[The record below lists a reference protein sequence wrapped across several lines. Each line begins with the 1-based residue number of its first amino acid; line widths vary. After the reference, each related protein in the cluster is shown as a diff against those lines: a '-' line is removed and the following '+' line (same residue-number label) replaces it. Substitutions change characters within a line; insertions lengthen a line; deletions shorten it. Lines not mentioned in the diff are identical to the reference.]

1 MLVFYNF
8 AADTIIEMD
17 YESYTLENGIRIIH
31 LPLKSAVGHCGLIIN
46 AGSRDEEEHE
56 HGMAHFI
63 EHAIFKG
70 TKKRKAYHILSRLD
84 DVGGEINAYTTKEET
99 TIHTS
104 FLKNDYERAMELISD
119 ITFNSI
125 FPGKEITREKEV
137 IIEEINSYKD
147 DPAELI
153 FDDFEELIFKNQ
165 PLGKNILGNPKDL
178 RRFTK
183 KDIESFIS
191 KNYHTDE
198 MVLCSVGDIS
208 FTKFKKF
215 SDKYFG
221 QIKSNPR
228 IKVRTRIENYIP
240 EIKTIKKKTHQTHCI
255 IGNVAYNSHDD
266 RKVAMTLLDNMLGG
280 PGLNSRLS
288 LLLREKHGYAY
299 HVESNYSPYSD
310 IGVFSIYF
318 GTDKENFDKCVKL
331 IKKEFESLRTKKL
344 GIVQLKKA
352 KRQLFGQIAISSENN
367 ANMML
372 AMGKSFMLF
381 NKVDDLERIKEK
393 IEDIS
398 VEDIQEIAYEVLDF
412 DKMSMLVYQ

>member
-1 MLVFYNF
+1 LLVFYTF
-8 AADTIIEMD
+8 AKDTKTEMG
-17 YESYTLENGIRIIH
+17 YESFTLENGIRIIH
-31 LPLKSAVGHCGLIIN
+31 IYSESAVGHCGLIIN

-70 TKKRKAYHILSRLD
+70 TKKRKAYHILSRMD
-84 DVGGEINAYTTKEET
+84 DVGGEINAYTSKEET

-104 FLKNDYERAMELISD
+104 FLKNDYERAMELIAD
-119 ITFNSI
+119 ITFNST
-125 FPGKEITREKEV
+125 FPGKEINREKEV

-198 MVLCSVGDIS
+198 MVLCSIGDIS
-208 FTKFKKF
+208 FTKFKKLAE
-215 SDKYFG
+215 KYFG
-221 QIKSNPR
+221 QIKPNPR
-228 IKVRTRIENYIP
+228 VRERARISNYVP
-240 EIKTIKKKTHQTHCI
+240 ETKTIKKKTHQTHCI
-255 IGNVAYNSHDD
+255 IGNIAYNAHDPK
-266 RKVAMTLLDNMLGG
+266 KVAMTLLDNMLGG
-280 PGLNSRLS
+280 PALNSRLS

-299 HVESNYSPYSD
+299 HVESNFAPYTD

-318 GTDKENFDKCVKL
+318 GTDKENFDKCIKL
-331 IKKEFESLRTKKL
+331 IKKEFETLKTKKL

-367 ANMML
+367 ANLML
-372 AMGKSFMLF
+372 AIGKSFLLF
-381 NKVDDLERIKEK
+381 NKVDDLKRIKEK
-393 IEDIS
+393 IEAVTVD
-398 VEDIQEIAYEVLDF
+398 DIQEIAKEVLDL

>member
-1 MLVFYNF
+1 
-8 AADTIIEMD
+8 MD
-17 YESYTLENGIRIIH
+17 YESYTLENGLRIIH
-31 LPLKSAVGHCGLIIN
+31 LHSKSAVGHCGLIIN
-46 AGSRDEEEHE
+46 AGSRDEEDHE

-84 DVGGEINAYTTKEET
+84 DVGGEINAYTSKEET

-191 KNYHTDE
+191 KNYHTEE

-208 FTKFKKF
+208 FTKFKKLAN
-215 SDKYFG
+215 KYFG
-221 QIKSNPR
+221 QIEPNPR
-228 IKVRTRIENYIP
+228 TKERNRIESYIP
-240 EIKTIKKKTHQTHCI
+240 ETKIVKKKTHQTHCI
-255 IGNVAYNSHDD
+255 IGNITYNSQDK
-266 RKVAMTLLDNMLGG
+266 RKVVMTLLDNMLGG

-288 LLLREKHGYAY
+288 LLLREKYGYAY
-299 HVESNYSPYSD
+299 HVESNYSAYTD
-310 IGVFSIYF
+310 TGVFSVYF
-318 GTDKENFDKCVKL
+318 GTDKENFEKCIKL
-331 IKKEFESLRTKKL
+331 IKKEFQGLRTKKL
-344 GIVQLKKA
+344 GEVQLKKA

-367 ANMML
+367 ANLML
-372 AMGKSFMLF
+372 GMGKSYLLF
-381 NKVDDLERIKEK
+381 NKVDDLNKIKKK
-393 IEDIS
+393 IEAIT
-398 VEDIQEIAYEVLDF
+398 VEDIQEVANEVLDI

>member
-1 MLVFYNF
+1 
-8 AADTIIEMD
+8 MD
-17 YESYTLENGIRIIH
+17 YESFTLENGIRIIH
-31 LPLKSAVGHCGLIIN
+31 LHSNSAVGHCGIIIN

-70 TKKRKAYHILSRLD
+70 TKKRKAYHILSRMD

-104 FLKNDYERAMELISD
+104 FLKNDFERAMELISD

-125 FPGKEITREKEV
+125 FPSKEITREKEV
-137 IIEEINSYKD
+137 IIEEIKSYKD

-153 FDDFEELIFKNQ
+153 FDDFEELIFRDQ
-165 PLGKNILGNPKDL
+165 PLGKNILGNAKDL

-183 KDIESFIS
+183 KDIESFIH

-208 FTKFKKF
+208 FKKF
-215 SDKYFG
+215 CKLADKYFG
-221 QIKSNPR
+221 NIPANPR
-228 IKVRTRIENYIP
+228 EKQRSKIENYTP

-255 IGNVAYNSHDD
+255 IGNIAYNAHDE
-266 RKVAMTLLDNMLGG
+266 KKIALTLLDNMLGG

-310 IGVFSIYF
+310 TGVFSIYF
-318 GTDKENFDKCVKL
+318 GTDKENFNKCIKL
-331 IKKEFESLRTKKL
+331 IKKEFVSLRTKKL

-352 KRQLFGQIAISSENN
+352 KRQLFGQIAINSENN
-367 ANMML
+367 ASLML
-372 AMGKSFMLF
+372 GMGKSFLLF
-381 NKVDDLERIKEK
+381 NKVDDLQQIKAK
-393 IEDIS
+393 IES
-398 VEDIQEIAYEVLDF
+398 VTVDDIQQVANEILDF
-412 DKMSMLVYQ
+412 EKMSMLVYQ

>member
-1 MLVFYNF
+1 MGYENF
-8 AADTIIEMD
+8 
-17 YESYTLENGIRIIH
+17 TLENGIRIIH
-31 LPLKSAVGHCGLIIN
+31 LHSKSAVGHCGLIIN
-46 AGSRDEEEHE
+46 AGSRDEEDHE

-70 TKKRKAYHILSRLD
+70 TKKRKAYHILSRMD
-84 DVGGEINAYTTKEET
+84 DVGGEINAYTSKEET

-119 ITFNSI
+119 ITFNST
-125 FPGKEITREKEV
+125 FPGKEINREKEV

-191 KNYHTDE
+191 KNYHTNE
-198 MVLCSVGDIS
+198 MVLCSIGDIS
-208 FTKFKKF
+208 FAKFKKF
-215 SDKYFG
+215 ADKYFG
-221 QIKSNPR
+221 HIKSNPR
-228 IKVRTRIENYIP
+228 INERTQISNYML
-240 EIKTIKKKTHQTHCI
+240 ELKTIKKKTYQTHCI
-255 IGNVAYNSHDD
+255 IGNIAYNVHDSK
-266 RKVAMTLLDNMLGG
+266 KVAMTLLDNMLGG

-299 HVESNYSPYSD
+299 HVESNFSPYTD

-318 GTDKENFDKCVKL
+318 GTDKENFDKCIKL
-331 IKKEFESLRTKKL
+331 IKKEFENLKTKKL

-367 ANMML
+367 ASLML
-372 AMGKSFMLF
+372 SIGKSFLLF

-393 IEDIS
+393 IEAITVD
-398 VEDIQEIAYEVLDF
+398 DIQEIANEVLDI

>member
-1 MLVFYNF
+1 
-8 AADTIIEMD
+8 MD

-31 LPLKSAVGHCGLIIN
+31 LHSKSAVGHCGLIIN

-70 TKKRKAYHILSRLD
+70 TKKRKAYHILSRME
-84 DVGGEINAYTTKEET
+84 DVGGEINAYTSKEET

-104 FLKNDYERAMELISD
+104 FLKNDYERAIELISD

-125 FPGKEITREKEV
+125 FPSKEITREKEV
-137 IIEEINSYKD
+137 IIEEIKSYKD

-153 FDDFEELIFKNQ
+153 FDDFEELIFRDQ
-165 PLGKNILGNPKDL
+165 PLGKNILGNAKDL

-183 KDIESFIS
+183 KDIESFIK

-198 MVLCSVGDIS
+198 MVFCSVGDIS
-208 FTKFKKF
+208 FEKFKKLAN
-215 SDKYFG
+215 KYFG
-221 QIKSNPR
+221 HIPANPR
-228 IKVRTRIENYIP
+228 IEKRTKLENYIP
-240 EIKTIKKKTHQTHCI
+240 EIKTVKKKTHQTHCI
-255 IGNVAYNSHDD
+255 IGNIAYNSHDD
-266 RKVAMTLLDNMLGG
+266 KKVALTLLDNMLGG

-310 IGVFSIYF
+310 TGVFSIYF
-318 GTDKENFDKCVKL
+318 GTDKENFNKCIKL
-331 IKKEFESLRTKKL
+331 IKKEFENLRTKKL

-352 KRQLFGQIAISSENN
+352 KRQLFGQIAINSENN

-372 AMGKSFMLF
+372 GMGKSFLLF
-381 NKVDDLERIKEK
+381 NKVDDLQVIKEK
-393 IEDIS
+393 IEAITVD
-398 VEDIQEIAYEVLDF
+398 DIQQVANEILDI

>member
-1 MLVFYNF
+1 M
-8 AADTIIEMD
+8 E
-17 YESYTLENGIRIIH
+17 YENYTLENGIRIIH
-31 LPLKSAVGHCGLIIN
+31 LHSKSAVGHCGLIIN

-70 TKKRKAYHILSRLD
+70 TKNRKAYHILSRLE
-84 DVGGEINAYTTKEET
+84 DVGGEINAYTSKEET

-104 FLKNDYERAMELISD
+104 FLKDDYERAIEIISD
-119 ITFNSI
+119 VIFNST
-125 FPGKEITREKEV
+125 FPTKEITREKEV

-153 FDDFEELIFKNQ
+153 FDEFEELIFKNQ

-191 KNYHTDE
+191 KNYNTNE
-198 MVLCSVGDIS
+198 MVFCSVGDIS
-208 FTKFKKF
+208 FAKIKKLAN
-215 SDKYFG
+215 KYFG
-221 QIKSNPR
+221 QIEPNPR
-228 IKVRTRIENYIP
+228 INPRDRTNNYIP
-240 EIKTIKKKTHQTHCI
+240 ETKIVKKKTHQTHCI
-255 IGNVAYNSHDD
+255 IGNKAYNAHDNK
-266 RKVAMTLLDNMLGG
+266 KVAMVLLDNMLGG

-299 HVESNYSPYSD
+299 HVESNYSAYSD
-310 IGVFSIYF
+310 TGIFSVYF
-318 GTDKENFDKCVKL
+318 GTDKENYEKCVKL
-331 IKKEFESLRTKKL
+331 IKKEFELLRTKKL

-352 KRQLFGQIAISSENN
+352 KRQLFGQIAIGSENN
-367 ANMML
+367 ASLVL

-381 NKVDDLERIKEK
+381 NKVDDLEKVKEK
-393 IEDIS
+393 IEAVT
-398 VEDIQEIAYEVLDF
+398 VEDIQEIANEVLDI

>member
-1 MLVFYNF
+1 
-8 AADTIIEMD
+8 MD

-31 LPLKSAVGHCGLIIN
+31 LQSKSAVGHCGLIIN
-46 AGSRDEEEHE
+46 AGSRDEEDHE

-70 TKKRKAYHILSRLD
+70 TKKRKAYHILSRLE

-119 ITFNSI
+119 ITFNSV

-153 FDDFEELIFKNQ
+153 FDEFEELIFKNQ
-165 PLGKNILGNPKDL
+165 PLGNNILGSPKDL

-191 KNYHTDE
+191 KNYHTNE
-198 MVLCSVGDIS
+198 MVFCSVGDIS
-208 FTKFKKF
+208 FTKLKKLTN
-215 SDKYFG
+215 KYFG
-221 QIKSNPR
+221 QIEPNLR
-228 IKVRTRIENYIP
+228 TNQRTRIDSYIT
-240 EIKTIKKKTHQTHCI
+240 ETKIIKKNTHQTHCI
-255 IGNVAYNSHDD
+255 IGNIAYNAHD
-266 RKVAMTLLDNMLGG
+266 KKKLAMILLDNMLGG

-299 HVESNYSPYSD
+299 HVESNYSAYSD
-310 IGVFSIYF
+310 TGIFSVYF
-318 GTDKENFDKCVKL
+318 GADKENFTKCIKL

-367 ANMML
+367 ANLML
-372 AMGKSFMLF
+372 AIGKSFLLF
-381 NKVDDLERIKEK
+381 NKVDDLEKIKEK
-393 IEDIS
+393 IEAVTVD
-398 VEDIQEIAYEVLDF
+398 DIQEIANEVLDIN
-412 DKMSMLVYQ
+412 KMSMLVYQ

>member
-1 MLVFYNF
+1 MR
-8 AADTIIEMD
+8 
-17 YESYTLENGIRIIH
+17 YENYTLENGIRVVH
-31 LPLKSAVGHCGLIIN
+31 LHSKSAVGHCGIIIN
-46 AGSRDEEEHE
+46 AGSRDEEENE

-70 TKKRKAYHILSRLD
+70 TKKRKTYHILSRME

-104 FLKNDYERAMELISD
+104 FLKNDFERALELISD
-119 ITFNSI
+119 ITFSST
-125 FPGKEITREKEV
+125 FPSKEITREKEV

-165 PLGKNILGNPKDL
+165 ALGKNILGNPKDL

-183 KDIESFIS
+183 KDIESFIT

-198 MVLCSVGDIS
+198 MVICSVGDIP
-208 FTKFKKF
+208 FKKVIKLAT
-215 SDKYFG
+215 KYFG
-221 QIKSNPR
+221 QIEANPR
-228 IKVRTRIENYIP
+228 ARERNKIENYTP
-240 EIKTIKKKTHQTHCI
+240 EIRTENKGTYQTHCI
-255 IGNVAYNSHDD
+255 IGNIAYNVQD
-266 RKVAMTLLDNMLGG
+266 KKKIILTLLDNLLGG
-280 PGLNSRLS
+280 PGLNSRLG
-288 LLLREKHGYAY
+288 LLLREKHGLAY
-299 HVESNYSPYSD
+299 HVESNYTPYSD

-318 GTDKENFDKCVKL
+318 GTDKENLNKCKKL
-331 IKKEFESLRTKKL
+331 IRKEFELLKTKKL

-367 ANMML
+367 ANVML
-372 AMGKSFMLF
+372 SIGKSFLLF
-381 NKVDDLERIKEK
+381 NKADDLDIIKKK
-393 IEDIS
+393 IEAIT
-398 VEDIQEIAYEVLDF
+398 VEDIQEVANEILNF

>member
-1 MLVFYNF
+1 MK
-8 AADTIIEMD
+8 
-17 YESYTLENGIRIIH
+17 YENYTLENGIRIIH
-31 LPLKSAVGHCGLIIN
+31 LHSKSAVGHCGLIIN

-70 TKKRKAYHILSRLD
+70 TKNRKAYHILSRLE
-84 DVGGEINAYTTKEET
+84 DVGGEINAYTSKEET

-104 FLKNDYERAMELISD
+104 FLKDDYERAIEIISD
-119 ITFNSI
+119 VIFNST
-125 FPGKEITREKEV
+125 FPTKEITREKEV

-153 FDDFEELIFKNQ
+153 FDEFEELIFKNQ

-191 KNYHTDE
+191 KNYNTNE
-198 MVLCSVGDIS
+198 MVFCSVGDIS
-208 FTKFKKF
+208 FAKIKKLAN
-215 SDKYFG
+215 KYFG
-221 QIKSNPR
+221 QIEPNPR
-228 IKVRTRIENYIP
+228 INPRDRTNNYIP
-240 EIKTIKKKTHQTHCI
+240 ETKIVKKKTHQTHCI
-255 IGNVAYNSHDD
+255 IGNKAYNAHDNK
-266 RKVAMTLLDNMLGG
+266 KVAMVLLDNMLGG

-299 HVESNYSPYSD
+299 HVESNYSAYSD
-310 IGVFSIYF
+310 TGIFSVYF
-318 GTDKENFDKCVKL
+318 GTDKENYEKCVKL
-331 IKKEFESLRTKKL
+331 IKKEFELLRTKKL

-352 KRQLFGQIAISSENN
+352 KRQLFGQIAIGSENN
-367 ANMML
+367 ASLVL

-381 NKVDDLERIKEK
+381 NKVDDLEKVKEK
-393 IEDIS
+393 IEAVT
-398 VEDIQEIAYEVLDF
+398 VEDIQEIANEVLDI

>member
-1 MLVFYNF
+1 LLVFYTF
-8 AADTIIEMD
+8 AVDTITEMD

-31 LPLKSAVGHCGLIIN
+31 LPSKSAVGHCGLIIN

-70 TKKRKAYHILSRLD
+70 TKKRKAYHILSRLE

-119 ITFNSI
+119 ITFNSV

-153 FDDFEELIFKNQ
+153 FDEFEELIFKNQ
-165 PLGKNILGNPKDL
+165 PLGNNILGSPKDL

-183 KDIESFIS
+183 QDIESFIS
-191 KNYHTDE
+191 KNYHTNE
-198 MVLCSVGDIS
+198 MVFCSVGDIS
-208 FTKFKKF
+208 FTKVKKLA
-215 SDKYFG
+215 DKYFG
-221 QIKSNPR
+221 QIQPNPR
-228 IKVRTRIENYIP
+228 IKERARADHYIP

-255 IGNVAYNSHDD
+255 IGNIAYNAHDKK
-266 RKVAMTLLDNMLGG
+266 RIAMILLDNMLGG

-299 HVESNYSPYSD
+299 HVESNYSAYSD
-310 IGVFSIYF
+310 TGIFSVYF
-318 GTDKENFDKCVKL
+318 GADKENFTKCIKL
-331 IKKEFESLRTKKL
+331 IKKEFESLRIKKL
-344 GIVQLKKA
+344 GAVQLKKA
-352 KRQLFGQIAISSENN
+352 KRQLFGQIAINSENN
-367 ANMML
+367 ASLML

-381 NKVDDLERIKEK
+381 NKVDDLKKIKEK
-393 IEDIS
+393 IEAVTVD
-398 VEDIQEIAYEVLDF
+398 DIQEIANDILDIN
-412 DKMSMLVYQ
+412 KMSMLVYQ

>member
-1 MLVFYNF
+1 MN
-8 AADTIIEMD
+8 

-31 LPLKSAVGHCGLIIN
+31 LQSKSAVGHCGLIIN
-46 AGSRDEEEHE
+46 AGSRDEEDHE

-70 TKKRKAYHILSRLD
+70 TKKRKAYHILSRLE

-119 ITFNSI
+119 ITFNSV

-153 FDDFEELIFKNQ
+153 FDEFEELIFKNQ
-165 PLGKNILGNPKDL
+165 PLGNNILGSPKDL

-191 KNYHTDE
+191 KNYHTNE
-198 MVLCSVGDIS
+198 MVFCSVGDIS
-208 FTKFKKF
+208 FTKLKKLAN
-215 SDKYFG
+215 KYFG
-221 QIKSNPR
+221 QIEPNL
-228 IKVRTRIENYIP
+228 RTNKRTQIDSYIT
-240 EIKTIKKKTHQTHCI
+240 ETKTIKKNTHQTHCI
-255 IGNVAYNSHDD
+255 IGNIAYNAHD
-266 RKVAMTLLDNMLGG
+266 KKKIAMILLDNMLGG

-299 HVESNYSPYSD
+299 HVESNYSAYSD
-310 IGVFSIYF
+310 TGIFSVYF
-318 GTDKENFDKCVKL
+318 GADKENFTKCIKL
-331 IKKEFESLRTKKL
+331 VKKEFESLRTKKL

-367 ANMML
+367 ASLML
-372 AMGKSFMLF
+372 AMGKSFMIF
-381 NKVDDLERIKEK
+381 NKVDDLEKIKEK
-393 IEDIS
+393 IEAVTVD
-398 VEDIQEIAYEVLDF
+398 DIQEIANEVLDIN
-412 DKMSMLVYQ
+412 KMSMLVYQ

>member
-1 MLVFYNF
+1 MN
-8 AADTIIEMD
+8 
-17 YESYTLENGIRIIH
+17 YENYTLENGIRIIH
-31 LPLKSAVGHCGLIIN
+31 LHSKSAVAHCGIIIN

-70 TKKRKAYHILSRLD
+70 TTKRKAYHILSRME

-125 FPGKEITREKEV
+125 FPNKEITREKEV

-178 RRFTK
+178 RRFNK
-183 KDIESFIS
+183 KDIESFIK
-191 KNYHTDE
+191 KNYYTDE
-198 MVLCSVGDIS
+198 MVVSSVGDMS
-208 FTKFKKF
+208 FAKFKKLAH
-215 SDKYFG
+215 KYFG
-221 QIKSNPR
+221 H
-228 IKVRTRIENYIP
+228 IEANSRKQERNKIVNYTP
-240 EIKTIKKKTHQTHCI
+240 EIKTVKKKTHQTHCV
-255 IGNVAYNSHDD
+255 IGNTAYNVQD
-266 RKVAMTLLDNMLGG
+266 KKKITLTLLDNLLGG
-280 PGLNSRLS
+280 PGLNSRLG
-288 LLLREKHGYAY
+288 LLLREKHGFAY

-310 IGVFSIYF
+310 TGVFSIYF
-318 GTDKENFDKCVKL
+318 GTDKENFDKCIKL
-331 IKKEFESLRTKKL
+331 IKKEFETLRSKKL

-352 KRQLFGQIAISSENN
+352 KRQLFGQIAINSENN
-367 ANMML
+367 ANVML
-372 AMGKSFMLF
+372 SIGKSFALF
-381 NKVDDLERIKEK
+381 NKVDSLDKLKEK
-393 IEDIS
+393 IEAVT
-398 VEDIQEIAYEVLDF
+398 VEDIQAVANEILDI